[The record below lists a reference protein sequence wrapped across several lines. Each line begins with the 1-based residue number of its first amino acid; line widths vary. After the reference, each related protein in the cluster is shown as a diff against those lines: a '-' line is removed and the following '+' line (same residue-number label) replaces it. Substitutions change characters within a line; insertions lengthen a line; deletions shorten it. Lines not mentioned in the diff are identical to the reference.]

1 MYSGYYCK
9 DCKNIPIIK
18 MILLK
23 DYKLQYILKCKCK
36 MKILSTEQI
45 NKFYYS
51 ENIDKKVIRNK
62 KELSENNDLLI
73 EELKSNI
80 DIVKQNNETLL
91 FLKNEIISYINSKLK
106 DFEKICD
113 KIKKINESYINFV
126 EILKNSYEIF
136 PSNYSNFANINNIF
150 NEEERFSYCEAK
162 ELEFSEKN
170 TAKI

>member
-9 DCKNIPIIK
+9 NCKNIPIIK
-18 MILLK
+18 MVLLK

-62 KELSENNDLLI
+62 KELSGNNYLLI
-73 EELKSNI
+73 EKLKSNI
-80 DIVKQNNETLL
+80 DIVKQNNEALL
-91 FLKNEIISYINSKLK
+91 FLKNEIIKE
-106 DFEKICD
+106 FEKICD
-113 KIKKINESYINFV
+113 KIKKINENYINFI